1 MSERSLHGFDD
12 DTERLAHRI
21 LDYVIHRIRMS
32 PPPLDAP
39 RGPAELAA
47 ATGETITDDG
57 LGWERALALFRDV
70 LAPACISSD
79 HPRYLGFVPTAPAE
93 AATLF
98 DLVVSASS
106 IYGDWWIEGAGAI
119 HAENQALRWLAGLA
133 GLPETAGGVFVSGG
147 TAGNLTAMTVARE
160 TWWERHG
167 RNRVAGVAC
176 APSAHSSIR
185 LAAKVIDVPV
195 VLVEADERGRLTGER
210 LAEAIAS
217 ADVDVFA
224 AIATGGATNTGVVD
238 DLDGVATVCH
248 ERGVWMHVDAAYGGA
263 AMVAPSARP
272 LFHGIERADSF
283 VVDPHKWLFS
293 PFDCAALLY
302 RDPNLARACADPA
315 GRLPRGAH
323 PDLAMEPVGP
333 RDPHDPPGA
342 GAAAVV
348 LAGCQR
354 DEGLRAS
361 RGARAGPGTRGR
373 TSHRRGTPPRP
384 RDGARAVRRAVPPA
398 RLGSRRLPALV
409 RRGTR
414 IRPRPAGAD
423 GARGRDDVPLLL
435 RQPAHHDR
443 RHRARAR
450 RDALTAVSRVRA
462 AS

>member
-12 DTERLAHRI
+12 DTERLAHQI
-21 LDYVIHRIRMS
+21 LDYVIDRIRMS

-47 ATGETITDDG
+47 ATGETVTDDG
-57 LGWERALALFRDV
+57 LGWERALALFREV

-160 TWWERHG
+160 TWRERRG

-210 LAEAIAS
+210 LAEAIAERRRRRVRGDRHGRRDQHRRRRRPRRRGHRVPR
-217 ADVDVFA
+217 ARCVDARRRRVRRCGD
-224 AIATGGATNTGVVD
+224 GGAVGPAAVPRHRAGRLVRRGPPQVVV
-238 DLDGVATVCH
+238 LTL
-248 ERGVWMHVDAAYGGA
+248 RLRR
-263 AMVAPSARP
+263 APVPGPEPRP
-272 LFHGIERADSF
+272 RRA
-283 VVDPHKWLFS
+283 H
-293 PFDCAALLY
+293 
-302 RDPNLARACADPA
+302 PA

-348 LAGCQR
+348 LAGFQR

-373 TSHRRGTPPRP
+373 TSHRRGT
-384 RDGARAVRRAVPPA
+384 AT
-398 RLGSRRLPALV
+398 S
-409 RRGTR
+409 
-414 IRPRPAGAD
+414 I
-423 GARGRDDVPLLL
+423 
-435 RQPAHHDR
+435 
-443 RHRARAR
+443 
-450 RDALTAVSRVRA
+450 S
-462 AS
+462 

>member
-1 MSERSLHGFDD
+1 MSERTLHGFDD
-12 DTERLAHRI
+12 DTERLAHQI

-39 RGPAELAA
+39 RSPAELAA

-57 LGWERALALFRDV
+57 LGWERALALFREV

-119 HAENQALRWLAGLA
+119 HAENQALRWLAGVA

-160 TWWERHG
+160 TWRERRG
-167 RNRVAGVAC
+167 RDRVAGVAC

-248 ERGVWMHVDAAYGGA
+248 DRGVWMHVDAAYGGA

-302 RDPNLARACADPA
+302 RDPNLARAALTQQA
-315 GRLPRGAH
+315 GYLEVLTPTS
-323 PDLAMEPVGP
+323 PWNPSDLAIHMTRRVRGLPLWFSL
-333 RDPHDPPGA
+333 
-342 GAAAVV
+342 AV
-348 LAGCQR
+348 QR

-373 TSHRRGTPPRP
+373 PSHRRGTPPRS

-414 IRPRPAGAD
+414 IGPRPAGAD
-423 GARGRDDVPLLL
+423 RARGRDDVPLLL

-443 RHRARAR
+443 
-450 RDALTAVSRVRA
+450 
-462 AS
+462 

>member
-1 MSERSLHGFDD
+1 MIDRSLHGFDD
-12 DTERLAHRI
+12 DTEQLAHRI
-21 LDYVIHRIRMS
+21 LDYVINRIRIS

-39 RGPAELAA
+39 RTPAELTDAI
-47 ATGETITDDG
+47 GETVTDVG

-119 HAENQALRWLAGLA
+119 HAENQALRWLTGLA
-133 GLPETAGGVFVSGG
+133 GLPDTAGGVFVSGG
-147 TAGNLTAMTVARE
+147 TVGNLSAMTVARE
-160 TWWERHG
+160 TWRVRHG
-167 RNRVAGVAC
+167 RDRVAGVAC
-176 APSAHSSIR
+176 APSAHSSIQ

-195 VLVEADERGRLTGER
+195 VLVQADDRGRLTGGR
-210 LAEAIAS
+210 LAEAIAN

-302 RDPNLARACADPA
+302 RDPNLARAALTQQA
-315 GRLPRGAH
+315 GYLEVLTPTS
-323 PDLAMEPVGP
+323 PWNPSDLAIHMTRRVRGLPLWFSLAANGTKAYERAVERGLALAREAARSIADAPHLDLVMEPELS
-333 RDPHDPPGA
+333 
-342 GAAAVV
+342 VV
-348 LAGCQR
+348 LFRRQGWGPADYQR
-354 DEGLRAS
+354 WSDEALASGL
-361 RGARAGPGTRGR
+361 
-373 TSHRRGTPPRP
+373 
-384 RDGARAVRRAVPPA
+384 
-398 RLGSRRLPALV
+398 ALV
-409 RRGTR
+409 VPTVHEGETMFRFCFVNPLTTT
-414 IRPRPAGAD
+414 
-423 GARGRDDVPLLL
+423 DDIELVL
-435 RQPAHHDR
+435 
-443 RHRARAR
+443 
-450 RDALTAVSRVRA
+450 DAMR
-462 AS
+462 